1 MKDPPLF
8 QVEEVAAARPSYGS
22 DTDNEFDEVDSDT
35 KHSGN
40 KVGGAMSTNMEARLI
55 LRRFWSKQAS
65 LTSPSLFA
73 KMTGDKG
80 SYFSASDEDDDYIPE
95 EEPTAEGLY
104 DDDELFQDD
113 KEEDLEDLSYYRS
126 DAKFGVGRKLN
137 AGGPPKPDVSSMSK
151 LEATMVLNNWKVD
164 QKAYNDKVQRGAKK
178 LMTKAEKISY
188 VENWKAK
195 NRKMLI
201 EGGVWPPRGGD
212 QVVLNPLKFLSGF
225 CFCSIECTENG
236 SPSSDGISS

>member
-1 MKDPPLF
+1 
-8 QVEEVAAARPSYGS
+8 
-22 DTDNEFDEVDSDT
+22 
-35 KHSGN
+35 
-40 KVGGAMSTNMEARLI
+40 MEARLI

-73 KMTGDKG
+73 KTTGDKG

-164 QKAYNDKVQRGAKK
+164 RKAYNDKVQRGAKK

-212 QVVLNPLKFLSGF
+212 QVILNPLKFLSGIF
-225 CFCSIECTENG
+225 FA
-236 SPSSDGISS
+236 PSNAQRVG